1 MSEYVRFIQR
11 IGLVG
16 LTNILISLSSL
27 IFIPIITKSF
37 TTAEYG
43 MWAQVNT
50 TIALVPNIA
59 NLGLPYTMVRFLSAE
74 KDKETIKDSFY
85 PMISLTF
92 ISTLIICSL
101 FLIFGNAIA
110 NALFNGSMQVVV
122 LCTTSSFS
130 CIWIF
135 PG

>member
-50 TIALVPNIA
+50 TIANIA

-74 KDKETIKDSFY
+74 TDRERIKDSFY
-85 PMISLTF
+85 PMITLTF
-92 ISTLIICSL
+92 ISTVIICLL
-101 FLIFGNAIA
+101 FLIFGNTIA
-110 NALFNGSMQVVV
+110 NAILQN
-122 LCTTSSFS
+122 L
-130 CIWIF
+130 
-135 PG
+135 